1 MAHPPKRI
9 HNLDHHFKPVMQ
21 EGQSYIKDTGDSL
34 NKIKNINAITE
45 NVISVTADLVGLYSN
60 ILHQAGLEALREIK
74 RKI

>member
-1 MAHPPKRI
+1 
-9 HNLDHHFKPVMQ
+9 MQ

-45 NVISVTADLVGLYSN
+45 NVISVTADLVGIYSN
-60 ILHQAGLEALREIK
+60 ILHQADLEALREIK